1 MKQTFSILLLL
12 FLLAKSYAQ
21 DTIYLKNVDDTFATK
36 KEKAIYFKV
45 IDNKLNPIEVVTFYM
60 NGVIVSKAHY
70 NSLKPEIREG
80 EYETYFYNG
89 NTNIKGN
96 FKDDKMEGA
105 WIAYNKEKNF
115 LETKAT
121 YKNNLK
127 SGKSFTFYETGK
139 LKIMDVYVRD
149 TLVQST
155 CYDSI
160 GNILNCE
167 LILYPKE
174 YYLDTFGILQKA
186 EVMPEY
192 PGGVP
197 GIMKFLASNIV
208 YPVKARDNGK
218 EGKVIAKFIVNEDGT
233 INNVIV
239 LSNTTGSVECAE
251 EAIRV
256 IKKMPK
262 WAPGILNG
270 KKVKVYYTLPI
281 SFKLS

>member
-21 DTIYLKNVDDTFATK
+21 DTIYLKNVDDTFAIK

-45 IDNKLNPIEVVTFYM
+45 IDNKLNPIEVVTFYK
-60 NGVIVSKAHY
+60 NGVIISKVHY
-70 NSLKPEIREG
+70 SSLKPEIREG

-96 FKDDKMEGA
+96 FKADKMEGA

-160 GNILNCE
+160 GNVINCPVNIVSE
-167 LILYPKE
+167 
-174 YYLDTFGILQKA
+174 QKGNYNSQDK
-186 EVMPEY
+186 EVMPSF
-192 PGGVP
+192 PGGVVALM
-197 GIMKFLASNIV
+197 GFIKDNIN
-208 YPVKARDNGK
+208 ADNVTK
-218 EGKVIAKFIVNEDGT
+218 TTNKVVGKVIVKFYID
-233 INNVIV
+233 ID
-239 LSNTTGSVECAE
+239 GSVKDPVALNNSTGVVECE
-251 EAIRV
+251 KEAIRIV
-256 IKKMPK
+256 LKMPK
-262 WAPGILNG
+262 WNPGTQKG
-270 KKVKVYYTLPI
+270 KPVKVYYTLPI
-281 SFKLS
+281 GFSIHH